1 MKTYRPDSEETDSD
15 RLNRLEEELAA
26 CRDKV
31 NRNLAEFHHKLA
43 NIEEKLNALLEIME
57 AWNNFR
63 GFTRVMAIISSTIKT
78 LAPIALL
85 ITALVYFFKTGT
97 WTWGGEK

>member
-1 MKTYRPDSEETDSD
+1 MKTYRPDSEETDTA
-15 RLNRLEEELAA
+15 RLNRLEEELSA

-31 NRNLAEFHHKLA
+31 NRNLAEFHDKLA
-43 NIEEKLNALLEIME
+43 AIEQKLTALLEIME

-63 GFTRVMAIISSTIKT
+63 GFTRIMAIISSTIKT

-97 WTWGGEK
+97 WTWGGDK

>member
-1 MKTYRPDSEETDSD
+1 MKTYRPDSEETDTD
-15 RLNRLEEELAA
+15 RLNRLEEELVA

-31 NRNLAEFHHKLA
+31 NRSIADFHKQLAT
-43 NIEEKLNALLEIME
+43 IETKLNTLLEIME

-63 GFTRVMAIISSTIKT
+63 GFTRVMAIISSSIKT

-85 ITALVYFFKTGT
+85 ITALVYFIKTGT
-97 WTWGGEK
+97 WTWGGDK

>member
-1 MKTYRPDSEETDSD
+1 
-15 RLNRLEEELAA
+15 LNRLEEELAA

-31 NRNLAEFHHKLA
+31 NRNLSEFHTKLSA
-43 NIEEKLNALLEIME
+43 IEQKLTALLEIME

-63 GFTRVMAIISSTIKT
+63 GFARVMAIISSTIKT

-85 ITALVYFFKTGT
+85 ITALVYFIKTGT
-97 WTWGGEK
+97 WTWGGDK